1 MSCWCCFKGARRLD
15 VATIRARFQP
25 LDDDMWYDARED
37 LNSSDD
43 EDCEELTRENIG
55 LKAGQSFPFTL
66 GKVWEQDEH
75 QFHVAGAIRELK
87 SKVRHLLR
95 REHEEAVRQAEE
107 EAAELERLGL
117 MTPEKREMH
126 ERMRTGQG
134 TQELVGMTKHL
145 KVGQDLTD
153 IELPPSF
160 FVPFSTIQVAEDVV
174 YVVEACEND
183 WSDLKH
189 SDPGVRLGRFVK
201 LYLDM
206 TAIRTESGSSAGVKS
221 PYTFGAM
228 KKPLNPIFGETHR
241 IQSGRTSYL
250 AEQVCHHPPITTW
263 DLRNEEIGIH
273 LSADV
278 KAKPVF
284 RGTSVQVVIDGEM
297 RFENLHTGEK
307 YVLNFPSLFIRF
319 FGLSGS
325 YSETVGQVKLRR
337 VSEGPPLQANINFKP
352 RGTAGWKSNAH
363 KVDGSIVSED
373 EVSMRFRGRVNE
385 TVDLVT
391 EKKEILGPFWQPA
404 VPKSQPTKAVTQPLN
419 GFTDS
424 HCLWGEFF
432 QALLVKDMKTA
443 SAAKKRAERGQRR
456 LHKAMK
462 TGELPPWEPTMFA
475 TEDGQRWRLKD
486 NFDPSVQQSWL
497 KYIGYR
503 IYE

>member
-1 MSCWCCFKGARRLD
+1 MD

-228 KKPLNPIFGETHR
+228 KKPLNPILGETHR

-250 AEQVCHHPPITTW
+250 AE
-263 DLRNEEIGIH
+263 
-273 LSADV
+273 
-278 KAKPVF
+278 
-284 RGTSVQVVIDGEM
+284 
-297 RFENLHTGEK
+297 
-307 YVLNFPSLFIRF
+307 
-319 FGLSGS
+319 
-325 YSETVGQVKLRR
+325 
-337 VSEGPPLQANINFKP
+337 
-352 RGTAGWKSNAH
+352 
-363 KVDGSIVSED
+363 
-373 EVSMRFRGRVNE
+373 
-385 TVDLVT
+385 
-391 EKKEILGPFWQPA
+391 
-404 VPKSQPTKAVTQPLN
+404 
-419 GFTDS
+419 
-424 HCLWGEFF
+424 
-432 QALLVKDMKTA
+432 
-443 SAAKKRAERGQRR
+443 
-456 LHKAMK
+456 
-462 TGELPPWEPTMFA
+462 
-475 TEDGQRWRLKD
+475 
-486 NFDPSVQQSWL
+486 
-497 KYIGYR
+497 
-503 IYE
+503 